1 MYPQG
6 ELITLHVAK
15 AALQRRIAARRHQ
28 LAVDA
33 DLVARPLRWLDRA
46 HAQWRSLAPL
56 VRLSAV
62 PLGLWLTRAVA
73 KRRRIVGRLL
83 RWGSTLFGLVR
94 AFI

>member
-6 ELITLHVAK
+6 ELNTLHAAK
-15 AALQRRIAARRHQ
+15 ASLQRRIAVRRHQ
-28 LAVDA
+28 LAADA
-33 DLVARPLRWLDRA
+33 DLAMQPLRWLDRA

-56 VRLSAV
+56 VRLAAV

-73 KRRRIVGRLL
+73 KRRRFAGRLL